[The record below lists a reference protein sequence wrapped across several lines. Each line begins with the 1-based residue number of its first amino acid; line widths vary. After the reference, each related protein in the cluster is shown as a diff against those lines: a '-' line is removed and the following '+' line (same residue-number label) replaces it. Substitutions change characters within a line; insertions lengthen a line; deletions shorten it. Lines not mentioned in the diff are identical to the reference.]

1 MVILRDRL
9 SITSVVLVIVVGL
22 LVFVMGF
29 SSDNHNQAVVAYKVY
44 LNGSVIGT
52 IADDTEFDNFI
63 NDKEDTIKEKYG
75 VDKVYLPSGVTV
87 KKVYTY
93 NSNFDSNSQVY
104 EKLIEDNNFTIKGI
118 TVTINNSDDEE
129 EEDIKT
135 IYVLSRDIFDDAV
148 EKMIRAFVGT
158 EEYDNYVNG
167 TQAEI
172 TDTGVII
179 ESIGIQGEVTYK
191 NDYISTDN
199 MIFTDSDELS
209 RYLLY
214 GTTDEQSSY
223 TVKEG
228 DTISDVAEANK
239 LNVQEFLIANPQ
251 FSSENNLL
259 YAGQEVVVGLID
271 PIINIEEVVQ
281 SVSDEVHK
289 YTIETQYD
297 ETQLTTYEKTI
308 QEGEDGLDR
317 VTRKLQ
323 YINGQLVDSK
333 NISSTEL
340 TPSVSKVIIKG
351 SKVASYIADLSYWAW
366 PTNQPYI
373 ISTYYGYRWGSMH
386 PAIDITGAGG
396 YNSPIYAANNG
407 TVVAVGTGC
416 IAGNI
421 SCNGQSGNYVVI
433 NHNIGNYYTKYM
445 HMNNIYV
452 KVGDTVERG
461 TKIGTMGNTGW
472 VVPTPTASNPYGG
485 THLHF
490 AVSIGDPT
498 TRGYTTI
505 DPLTLYR

>member
-1 MVILRDRL
+1 
-9 SITSVVLVIVVGL
+9 
-22 LVFVMGF
+22 
-29 SSDNHNQAVVAYKVY
+29 
-44 LNGSVIGT
+44 
-52 IADDTEFDNFI
+52 
-63 NDKEDTIKEKYG
+63 
-75 VDKVYLPSGVTV
+75 
-87 KKVYTY
+87 
-93 NSNFDSNSQVY
+93 
-104 EKLIEDNNFTIKGI
+104 
-118 TVTINNSDDEE
+118 
-129 EEDIKT
+129 
-135 IYVLSRDIFDDAV
+135 
-148 EKMIRAFVGT
+148 
-158 EEYDNYVNG
+158 
-167 TQAEI
+167 
-172 TDTGVII
+172 
-179 ESIGIQGEVTYK
+179 
-191 NDYISTDN
+191 